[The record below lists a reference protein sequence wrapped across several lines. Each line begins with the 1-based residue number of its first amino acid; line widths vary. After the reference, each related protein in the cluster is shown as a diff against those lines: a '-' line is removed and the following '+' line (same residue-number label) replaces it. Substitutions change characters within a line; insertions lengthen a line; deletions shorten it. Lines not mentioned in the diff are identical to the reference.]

1 MHPGVFC
8 HYKSSYPL
16 LRESLFEQ
24 KTKISKM
31 KREHSLLR
39 IVIVLMI
46 VVTQFTCQQS
56 ETTISK
62 EPPGEMG
69 EMDRNSLPIKEPIR
83 ETYKELDARNA
94 KAPARFDVKAPK
106 GAPNV
111 VVVLIDDIGFG
122 ASRAFG
128 GPINMPTLDRLAASG
143 LKYNRFHTTALCSPT
158 RVALLTGYNHHSNN
172 AGSIMETGTAF
183 PGNTGV
189 RPQSIT
195 PMAEVL
201 RQNGF
206 STAAFGKYHETPPW
220 EISVSGS
227 LDRWPTHSGFDK
239 FYGFIGGE
247 TNQWA
252 PLVYDGTTQVE
263 LPKDPKY
270 HFTTDMTNQ
279 AISWVRFQQGLTPD
293 KPFFIYFAT
302 GACHAP
308 HHAPKEWIDKYKGK
322 FDDGWDKLRQ
332 ETLENQKKLGLLPQ
346 NAKLAPKP
354 TDIKDWDKLSADE
367 KKLFA
372 RQMETYAGFG
382 EHTDHEVGRLVSAIE
397 DLGEMDNTLFLFVVG
412 DNGSSAEG
420 QMNGMYNEM
429 SYFNGIPETVTDML
443 KHYAEWGDPS
453 TYPHMAA
460 GWAVALD
467 APFSW
472 TKQVASDFGGTRNGM
487 VVHWP
492 AGIKAKGEV
501 RSQFTHVIDIAP
513 TVFEACKV
521 PAPKTVNGIQQDPIE
536 GTSFLYSFDD
546 GGAKEKHT
554 VQYFE
559 MFGNRSIYSDGWYAR
574 TIHRAAWNQKPYTS
588 LDKDKWELYN
598 SNEDFSLSTDVAG
611 QNADKLKELQKLF
624 MKEAEKYH
632 VLPIDDR
639 LLERSDAKTVGRPT
653 VMDGRNSVT
662 LGEGM
667 KGMGVDI
674 FISTRNTSY
683 SITTD
688 VDVSASGNGV
698 IVCQGGR
705 FGGFSFYLK
714 SGKPAFTYNYLGSQ
728 SYDVVSNQALKAGKH
743 ILVFDF
749 KYDGGG
755 LGKGG
760 LATITV
766 DGNKVGEG
774 RIEKTQPGIFSV
786 DDLADVGTDEGTWV
800 ANYGTAAKFNGT
812 LNKVTIKIDN
822 KQTAMDTRKE
832 NDLIKQVALKSD

>member
-1 MHPGVFC
+1 M
-8 HYKSSYPL
+8 
-16 LRESLFEQ
+16 
-24 KTKISKM
+24 KTKP
-31 KREHSLLR
+31 
-39 IVIVLMI
+39 IVLSFAVAAILGALTGCMQPKANE
-46 VVTQFTCQQS
+46 TAANS
-56 ETTISK
+56 ESPDGI
-62 EPPGEMG
+62 
-69 EMDRNSLPIKEPIR
+69 DRTALPIKEPAR
-83 ETYKELDARNA
+83 ETYTELDARNA
-94 KAPARFDVKAPK
+94 KPPARFEVTAPK
-106 GAPNV
+106 DAPNV

-122 ASRAFG
+122 APGAFG
-128 GPINMPTLDRLAASG
+128 GPVYMPTLDSLAASG

-158 RVALLTGYNHHSNN
+158 RMALLTGYNHHSNN
-172 AGSIMETGTAF
+172 AGSIMETGTSF
-183 PGNTGV
+183 PGNTGI

-201 RQNGF
+201 RQNGY

-252 PLVYDGTTQVE
+252 PLVYDGVTQVE
-263 LPKDPKY
+263 VPHDPNY

-279 AISWVRFQQGLTPD
+279 AISWMRFQQALTPD
-293 KPFFIYFAT
+293 KPFFMYFAT

-308 HHAPKEWIDKYKGK
+308 HHAPKEYIDRYKGK
-322 FDDGWDKLRQ
+322 FDQGWDKLRE
-332 ETLENQKKLGLLPQ
+332 ETLERQKQLGVVPK
-346 NAKLAPKP
+346 NVKLAPKP
-354 TDIKDWDKLSADE
+354 ADIKDWDKLSADE

-372 RQMETYAGFG
+372 RQMEVYAGFA

-397 DLGEMDNTLFLFVVG
+397 DLGEMDNTLILYVVG

-429 SYFNGIPETVTDML
+429 TYFNGVQETVPDML
-443 KHYAEWGDPS
+443 KHINEWGGPT

-492 AGIKAKGEV
+492 GGIKSKGEV

-513 TVFEACKV
+513 TVYEVSKI
-521 PAPKTVNGIQQDPIE
+521 PAPETVNGIAQDPVE
-536 GTSFLYSFDD
+536 GTSFLYSFDNAN
-546 GGAKEKHT
+546 AKEKHT

-559 MFGNRSIYSDGWYAR
+559 MFGNRAIYSDGWYAR
-574 TIHRAAWNQKPYTS
+574 TIHRAAWKLKPDHP
-588 LDKDKWELYN
+588 LAEDVWELYN
-598 SNEDFSLSTDVAG
+598 SNDDFSLSTNVASQDSG
-611 QNADKLKELQKLF
+611 KLKELQRLF

-639 LLERSDAKTVGRPT
+639 TLERTDAKLVGRPT
-653 VMDGRNSVT
+653 LMEGRTSVT

-667 KGMGVDI
+667 KGMGVDV

-683 SITTD
+683 TITAD
-688 VDVSASGNGV
+688 VDISANANGV

-705 FGGFSFYLK
+705 FGGFSFYTK
-714 SGKPAFTYNYLGSQ
+714 GGKPMFTYNYLGSEIYTVTSLQ
-728 SYDVVSNQALKAGKH
+728 PLKPGKH
-743 ILVFDF
+743 TIVYSF

-755 LGKGG
+755 AGKGG
-760 LATITV
+760 TGTITI
-766 DGNKVGEG
+766 DGNKAGEA
-774 RIEKTQPGIFSV
+774 RIDKTQPGIFSV
-786 DDLADVGTDEGTWV
+786 DDLADIGTDDGTWV
-800 ANYGTAAKFNGT
+800 ANYGSSAKFNGYID
-812 LNKVTIKIDN
+812 KVKIDIGTHKLAAAN
-822 KQTAMDTRKE
+822 AKQ
-832 NDLIKQVALKSD
+832 IKTEDEKAANSIE